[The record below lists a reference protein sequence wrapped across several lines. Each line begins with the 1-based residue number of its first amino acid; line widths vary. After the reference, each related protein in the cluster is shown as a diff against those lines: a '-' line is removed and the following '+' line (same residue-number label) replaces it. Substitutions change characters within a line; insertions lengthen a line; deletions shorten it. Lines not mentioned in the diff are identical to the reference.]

1 MKDWIP
7 TSVLLGMCGLLLYLL
22 LSTQAIFIQTM
33 NQQGEHIGLM
43 HALLSKYMDSTER
56 QGNEIE
62 AWHKRQWKEN
72 KSGNP
77 KEEVKRK

>member
-7 TSVLLGMCGLLLYLL
+7 TTVLLGICALLMYLL
-22 LSTQAIFIQTM
+22 LSTQGTFVKVM
-33 NQQGEHIGLM
+33 NQQAEHVGLM
-43 HALLSKYMDSTER
+43 HALVNKYMDATDR

-77 KEEVKRK
+77 KEGGKK